1 MVTQLN
7 YISFDALDNFVFVFL
22 SLAILKDML
31 NHVVT
36 KLIFDK
42 ILKVAKNEVYDSC
55 SLFFTA
61 IF

>member
-42 ILKVAKNEVYDSC
+42 ILKVAKNEV
-55 SLFFTA
+55 
-61 IF
+61 